1 MNVMKRARLVAP
13 LSLVLATL
21 ALAGCE
27 DKPSANLAPTASAL
41 APAKPAAVG
50 AQAFAIDKGTSK
62 VDFMMEAPQEKIRG
76 RVTGG
81 TEGSINVDPTDLTK
95 TNGAIVVDL
104 TGLEVFQ
111 TVVKD
116 DKPAEETKN
125 DAQNKHART
134 WLEISDDAPEADRK
148 KNARVEFSILKIEK
162 ASAND
167 VTKLTGADRKV
178 TLTAQGEFLLHGHKA
193 PKTVELEATF
203 HFDGDKPTSVAIKT
217 TKPFGVDLAE
227 HDVKPR
233 EAFGKLAAKTLDLL
247 APKVAKEAQVSVDL
261 TAKAG
266 GALAPPP
273 AKAGDADKPA
283 DKPAEKP
290 ADKPAE

>member
-1 MNVMKRARLVAP
+1 MDFAKRARLAAP
-13 LSLVLATL
+13 LLLAAL

-27 DKPSANLAPTASAL
+27 DKGSAPTLAPSATAL
-41 APAKPAAVG
+41 APAKPAAAG
-50 AQAFAIDKGTSK
+50 AQAFSIDKASSK
-62 VDFMMEAPQEKIRG
+62 VEFMMEAPQEKIRG

-81 TEGSINVDPTDLTK
+81 GEGTINVDPSDLMK
-95 TNGAIVVDL
+95 TTGVIAVDL

-111 TVVKD
+111 TVMKD

-125 DAQNKHART
+125 ELQNKHART

-162 ASAND
+162 ASATD
-167 VTKLTGADRKV
+167 VTKMTGADRKV
-178 TLTAQGEFLLHGHKA
+178 TLTAQGDFLLHGHKA

-203 HFDGDKPTSVAIKT
+203 HFEGDKPASVAFKT

-233 EAFGKLAAKTLDLL
+233 EAFGKLAAKTLEIL
-247 APKVAKEAQVSVDL
+247 APKVAKEALVSVDF

-266 GALAPPP
+266 GAAPS
-273 AKAGDADKPA
+273 KAGEGEKPA

>member
-1 MNVMKRARLVAP
+1 MNFTKRARLAAP
-13 LSLVLATL
+13 LPLILCAL

-27 DKPSANLAPTASAL
+27 DKPSATLAPSATAL
-41 APAKPAAVG
+41 APAKPAAAG
-50 AQAFAIDKGTSK
+50 AQALAVDKATSK
-62 VDFMMEAPQEKIRG
+62 VEFMMDAPQEKIRG
-76 RVTGG
+76 RVAGG
-81 TEGSINVDPTDLTK
+81 TEGTINVDPTDLMK
-95 TNGAIVVDL
+95 TTGVITSDL
-104 TGLEVFQ
+104 TGLELFQ
-111 TVVKD
+111 TVMKD

-125 DAQNKHART
+125 ELQNKHART

-162 ASAND
+162 DSAND
-167 VTKLTGADRKV
+167 VTKMTGADRKV

-203 HFDGDKPTSVAIKT
+203 HYDGDKLASVAVKT
-217 TKPFGVDLAE
+217 AKPFGVDLAE

-233 EAFGKLAAKTLDLL
+233 EAFGKLAAKTLDILS
-247 APKVAKEAQVSVDL
+247 PKVAKEALVSVDF

-266 GALAPPP
+266 GAAP
-273 AKAGDADKPA
+273 AKGGEADKPA